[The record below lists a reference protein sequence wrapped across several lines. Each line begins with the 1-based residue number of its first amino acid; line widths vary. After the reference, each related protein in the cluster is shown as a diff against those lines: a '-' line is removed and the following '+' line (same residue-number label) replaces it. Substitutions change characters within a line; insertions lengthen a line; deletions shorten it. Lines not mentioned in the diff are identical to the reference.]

1 MNVPTATSTGPAAL
15 TAPSGIPAQRTSDA
29 FTAYA
34 SVHELGIALHRACAG
49 DGAELPTTA

>member
-1 MNVPTATSTGPAAL
+1 MNVPTVTSTGTQSLSARL
-15 TAPSGIPAQRTSDA
+15 GIPAQRESDA
-29 FTAYA
+29 YEAYA